1 VVWGSGAVL
10 ALGAENVLTGAL
22 VVVRLAGMKPTL
34 ALTLVTLLIVQ
45 SSYSD
50 TIPIRGPEA
59 APGVKEAFEKFN
71 ADAAAWNR
79 RCAITHSEA
88 EQSRC
93 EKERAELDYRKG
105 KLLAGGSNPTE
116 NTIFEL
122 TLRKRAGG
130 KVVAQ
135 AKSDLSGAF
144 LMGTFPAGSYTLE
157 LRTKEVPRLPAFTI
171 KIAGTKSG
179 DSEKGVLTR
188 YLAGGA
194 AFDIEVLPGTPL
206 RGLISPG
213 SKNAKMMIWL
223 PKPTGTNLPGRWVEQ
238 GSAQAVAAHNSGYYS
253 IEAVKKMQDHNDY

>member
-1 VVWGSGAVL
+1 
-10 ALGAENVLTGAL
+10 
-22 VVVRLAGMKPTL
+22 MKPIL
-34 ALTLVTLLIVQ
+34 AVTFLTLLVVQ

-50 TIPIRGPEA
+50 TIPIRGPEP

-88 EQSRC
+88 EQSQC

-122 TLRKRAGG
+122 TLRKRVGG

-144 LMGTFPAGSYTLE
+144 LIGTFPAGAYTLE
-157 LRTKEVPRLPAFTI
+157 LHTKDVPRLPAFTI
-171 KIAGTKSG
+171 KMAGTKPG

-194 AFDIEVLPGTPL
+194 AFDINILPGAQL
-206 RGLISPG
+206 RGLITPG
-213 SKNAKMMIWL
+213 SKNAKTMIWL
-223 PKPTGTNLPGRWVEQ
+223 PQPTGSLLPGRWVEQ
-238 GSAQAVAAHNSGYYS
+238 GSAQAVSFRNTGYYT
-253 IEAVKKMQDHNDY
+253 IEAVKKIQEHMSTNYH

>member
-1 VVWGSGAVL
+1 
-10 ALGAENVLTGAL
+10 
-22 VVVRLAGMKPTL
+22 MKRTL
-34 ALTLVTLLIVQ
+34 AVTIVTLLIVQ

-50 TIPIRGPEA
+50 TIPIRGPEP

-135 AKSDLSGAF
+135 TKSDLSGAF
-144 LMGTFPAGSYTLE
+144 LIGTFPAGSYTLE
-157 LRTKEVPRLPAFTI
+157 LRTKNVPRLPAFTI

-179 DSEKGVLTR
+179 ETEKGVLTR

-194 AFDIEVLPGTPL
+194 AFDIDVIPGTPL

-213 SKNAKMMIWL
+213 AKNAKTMIWL
-223 PKPTGTNLPGRWVEQ
+223 PTPTGSILPGRWVEQ
-238 GSAQAVAAHNSGYYS
+238 GSAQAVAFRNTGYYTR
-253 IEAVKKMQDHNDY
+253 EAVEKIQEHMSTNY